1 MKNNSFT
8 RFFIERPIFSTV
20 LSLLAVLAGLFSLR
34 SLPIAQY
41 PDITPPTVM
50 VSASYP
56 GADPTLIA
64 TTIGAPIE
72 EAINGVE
79 NMLYMSSSS
88 TQGSYALTVT
98 FAVGTDINMA
108 AIDVQNKL
116 NTVVNTL
123 PSSVIQQGVTVR
135 KAASNML
142 LIFNLLAKDTIYNDL
157 YLANYASLN
166 LVNEL
171 ARVPGVG
178 QVQSM
183 GAGNYSIRIWM
194 DPEVLQIRQVSAS
207 DIYQAIAA
215 QNISSTAGSVGQQPV
230 SDKIMFQ
237 YTLVSQGQLQDVSEF
252 EDIII
257 RSTETGQYLRLKDV
271 AQVELGSVTYSEKS
285 TYMGQQTA
293 LIAVSQLPG
302 ANALNVAKASIARM
316 EELATYLPEGISY
329 EITLNTTMFITDSI
343 KEVIITFFETMLL
356 VMIVIMFFL
365 QNWRAVVIPALAIP
379 VSLIAT
385 FAVMAMLGFSINL
398 LTLFGL
404 ILSIA
409 IVVDDAIV
417 VVENAY
423 RLMEEEKKDVKLAV
437 EEAITELV
445 GPIIAIDLC
454 MMAVFIPTSFISGIT
469 GELIKQF
476 ALTIAASTIISGFVS
491 LTLTP
496 ALCALF
502 LKVEEPSKFF
512 LFRWF
517 NEGYD
522 KVKVFYNNA
531 MVYLLKHVWLAMAI
545 FIVCAGWALWRYTQ
559 LPTTFIPTEDQG
571 YFMVMVQLPNA
582 ASTDRTADVLQEVGD
597 KFLRELPEVKTYIT
611 VAGYSMMGGGSS
623 NSGMIWVILKNW
635 DERKGKES
643 TAMALVNKI
652 NQEAYVGIPRATVY
666 AINPPAIPGLGSSGG
681 LTLELQDRNNYGPDA
696 LYQAYLSLLDN
707 VKEESA
713 IMSLNSFYSPDVPQ
727 YYLNIDRSKLR
738 LLGLTYDQVAKTL
751 AYYLGTAY
759 VNDFVDFGRVY
770 QVVLG
775 GATASRATIN
785 DVLGVS
791 IANSQGQMVPLSSFI
806 TYKYQTAPAS
816 INRYN
821 LYTAAEINVN
831 VAQGASSGQAI
842 VEMENLVKKQL
853 GNSYGYQ
860 WTSTAYQE
868 LQSGSSMASIFLLA
882 FLVVFLVLAAQ
893 YESWTNPIA
902 VILSVPFA
910 ILGIVIG
917 CSLWGLPISVYTQ
930 IGLILLIA
938 LSAKNSILIV
948 AFARQNRERGVPL
961 RKAALDG
968 GNVRL
973 RPILMTSLAFVFGVM
988 PLMFASGAGAESRIS
1003 LGVAVVFGMA
1013 INGIF
1018 GTLFVP
1024 NFYEIMQWLEE
1035 NVLQKS
1041 KWNRLKAQ
1049 FAQNEKDNPDKKPSD
1064 AGY

>member
-50 VSASYP
+50 VSATYP
-56 GADPTLIA
+56 GADPSLIA
-64 TTIGAPIE
+64 TTIGSPIE
-72 EAINGVE
+72 QAVNGVE

-123 PSSVIQQGVTVR
+123 PSSVIQQGVTV
-135 KAASNML
+135 KKSASNML
-142 LIFNLLAKDTIYNDL
+142 LIFNLLGKDSLYNDL

-166 LVNEL
+166 IVNEL

-230 SDKIMFQ
+230 PDKIMFQ
-237 YTLVSQGQLQDVSEF
+237 YTLVSKGQLADVAEF
-252 EDIII
+252 ENIII
-257 RSTETGQYLRLKDV
+257 RSTQTGQYLRLKDV
-271 AQVELGSVTYSEKS
+271 AQVELGSITYNEKS
-285 TYMGQQTA
+285 SYAGQQTA

-302 ANALNVAKASIARM
+302 ANALDVAKASITRM
-316 EELATYLPEGISY
+316 EELATYLPEGVSY
-329 EITLNTTMFITDSI
+329 EVTLNTTNFITDSI
-343 KEVIITFFETMLL
+343 KEVVVTFFETMLL

-365 QNWRAVVIPALAIP
+365 QNWRAVLIPALAIP

-423 RLMEEEKKDVKLAV
+423 RLMEEEQKDVKSAV

-502 LKVEEPSKFF
+502 LKVEAPSKFI

-517 NEGYD
+517 NTGYE
-522 KVKVFYNNA
+522 KVRVIYNNS
-531 MVYLLKHVWLAMAI
+531 MVYLLKHVWIAMSI
-545 FIVCAGWALWRYTQ
+545 FIVCAGWALWRYTK

-571 YFMVMVQLPNA
+571 YFMIMVQLPNA
-582 ASTDRTADVLQEVGD
+582 ASTDRTAAVLQEVGD
-597 KFLRELPEVKTYIT
+597 KLLKEMPEVKTYLT
-611 VAGYSMMGGGSS
+611 VAGFSMMGGGSS
-623 NSGMIWVILKNW
+623 NSGMVWVVLKDW
-635 DERKGKES
+635 AERKGKES
-643 TAMALVNKI
+643 TAMALVEKI
-652 NQEAYVGIPRATVY
+652 NQQAYIAIPQATVY
-666 AINPPAIPGLGSSGG
+666 AVNPPAIPGLGSSGG
-681 LTLELQDRNNYGPDA
+681 LTLELQDRNNYGADA
-696 LYQAYLSLLDN
+696 MYQAYMALLDN
-707 VKEESA
+707 VKEEPA

-727 YYLNIDRSKLR
+727 YLLKIDRDKLR
-738 LLGLTYDQVAKTL
+738 ILGLTYDQVAHTL

-759 VNDFVDFGRVY
+759 VNDFIDFGRVY

-775 GATASRATIN
+775 GATSSRATIS

-806 TYKYQTAPAS
+806 TYEYQTAPAS
-816 INRYN
+816 ISRYN
-821 LYTAAEINVN
+821 LYTSAEINVN
-831 VAQGASSGQAI
+831 VANGASSGQAI
-842 VEMENLVKKQL
+842 TQMEDLVKKEL

-868 LQSGSSMASIFLLA
+868 LQSGSSMGSIFLLA

-910 ILGIVIG
+910 VLGIVIG
-917 CSLWGLPISVYTQ
+917 CSLWGLPVSVYTQ

-961 RKAALDG
+961 RTASLDG

-1024 NFYEIMQWLEE
+1024 NFYELMQSLEE

-1041 KWNRLKAQ
+1041 KWTKLKAK
-1049 FAQNEKDNPDKKPSD
+1049 FAQEAKENPGNKPSD
-1064 AGY
+1064 ADY

>member
-1 MKNNSFT
+1 MKSNSFT
-8 RFFIERPIFSTV
+8 RFFVERPIFSTV

-56 GADPTLIA
+56 GADPSLIA
-64 TTIGAPIE
+64 TTIGSPIE
-72 EAINGVE
+72 QAINGVE

-88 TQGSYALTVT
+88 TQGSYSLTVT

-116 NTVVNTL
+116 NTVINTL

-135 KAASNML
+135 KSASNML
-142 LIFNLLAKDTIYNDL
+142 LIFNLLGKDSIYNDL

-166 LVNEL
+166 IVNEL

-237 YTLVSQGQLQDVSEF
+237 YTLVSKGQLADVSEF
-252 EDIII
+252 ENIII
-257 RSTETGQYLRLKDV
+257 RSTQTGQYLRLKDV
-271 AQVELGSVTYSEKS
+271 AKVELGSITYNEKS
-285 TYMGQQTA
+285 SYAGQQTA
-293 LIAVSQLPG
+293 LVAVSQLPG
-302 ANALNVAKASIARM
+302 ANALDVAKASIERM
-316 EELATYLPEGISY
+316 EELAAYLPEGVTY
-329 EITLNTTMFITDSI
+329 EVTLNTTNFITDSI
-343 KEVIITFFETMLL
+343 KEVIFTFFETMVL
-356 VMIVIMFFL
+356 VMIVILFFL
-365 QNWRAVVIPALAIP
+365 QNWRAVLIPALAIP

-423 RLMEEEKKDVKLAV
+423 RLMEEEKKDIKEAV
-437 EEAITELV
+437 EEAISELI

-491 LTLTP
+491 ITLTP

-512 LFRWF
+512 LFHWF
-517 NEGYD
+517 NIGYE
-522 KVKVFYNNA
+522 KVRVAYNNA
-531 MVYLLKHVWLAMAI
+531 MSYLLKKAWIAMAI
-545 FIVCAGWALWRYTQ
+545 FLVFAGWALWRYSK

-582 ASTDRTADVLQEVGD
+582 ASTDRTAAVLQDVGN
-597 KFLRELPEVKTYIT
+597 KILKQMPEVKTYIT
-611 VAGYSMMGGGSS
+611 VAGFSMMGGGSS
-623 NSGMIWVILKNW
+623 NSGMIWVILKDW
-635 DERKGKES
+635 SERKGKAS
-643 TAMALVNKI
+643 TAMSLVNKV
-652 NQEAYVGIPRATVY
+652 NQQAYMVIPQATVY
-666 AINPPAIPGLGSSGG
+666 AVNPPAIPGLGSSGD
-681 LTLELQDRNNYGPDA
+681 LTLELQDRNNYGSDA
-696 LYQAYLSLLDN
+696 MYQAYLSLLTN
-707 VKEESA
+707 VKEEPA

-727 YYLNIDRSKLR
+727 YLLKIDRDKLR
-738 LLGLTYDQVAKTL
+738 MLGLTYDQVAHTL

-759 VNDFVDFGRVY
+759 VNDFIDFGRVY

-775 GATASRATIN
+775 GATTSRATIA
-785 DVLGVS
+785 DVMGVS
-791 IANSQGQMVPLSSFI
+791 IANSQGEMVPLASFV
-806 TYKYQTAPAS
+806 TYEYQTAPAS
-816 INRYN
+816 ISRYN
-821 LYTAAEINVN
+821 LYPSAEINVN
-831 VAQGASSGQAI
+831 VADGASTGQAI
-842 VEMENLVKKQL
+842 SQMEDLIKKEL

-860 WTSTAYQE
+860 WTSTAFQE
-868 LQSGSSMASIFLLA
+868 LQSGSSMGSIFILA

-893 YESWTNPIA
+893 YESWTSPIA

-910 ILGIVIG
+910 VLGIVIG
-917 CSLWGLPISVYTQ
+917 CSLWGLPVSVYTQ

-948 AFARQNRERGVPL
+948 AFSRQNREQGVPL

-1024 NFYEIMQWLEE
+1024 NFYEIMQSLEE

-1041 KWNRLKAQ
+1041 KWDRLKAK
-1049 FAQNEKDNPDKKPSD
+1049 FAQQPKVGPNNKSSEEGD
-1064 AGY
+1064 

>member
-50 VSASYP
+50 VSATYP
-56 GADPTLIA
+56 GADPSLIA
-64 TTIGAPIE
+64 TTIGSPIE
-72 EAINGVE
+72 QAVNGVE

-123 PSSVIQQGVTVR
+123 PSSVIQQGVTV
-135 KAASNML
+135 KKSASNML
-142 LIFNLLAKDTIYNDL
+142 LIFNLLGKDSLYNDL

-166 LVNEL
+166 IVNEL

-237 YTLVSQGQLQDVSEF
+237 YTLVSKGQLADVAEF
-252 EDIII
+252 ENIII
-257 RSTETGQYLRLKDV
+257 RSTQTGQYLRLKDV
-271 AQVELGSVTYSEKS
+271 AQVELGSITYNEKS
-285 TYMGQQTA
+285 SYAGQQTA

-302 ANALNVAKASIARM
+302 ANALDVAKASITRM
-316 EELATYLPEGISY
+316 EELATYLPEGVSY
-329 EITLNTTMFITDSI
+329 EVTLNTTNFITDSI
-343 KEVIITFFETMLL
+343 KEVVVTFFETMLL

-365 QNWRAVVIPALAIP
+365 QNWRAVLIPALAIP

-502 LKVEEPSKFF
+502 LKVEAPSKFI

-517 NEGYD
+517 NTGYE
-522 KVKVFYNNA
+522 KVRVIYNNS
-531 MVYLLKHVWLAMAI
+531 MVYLLKHVWIAMSI
-545 FIVCAGWALWRYTQ
+545 FIVCAGWALWRYTK

-571 YFMVMVQLPNA
+571 YFMIMVQLPNA
-582 ASTDRTADVLQEVGD
+582 ASTDRTAAVLQEVGD
-597 KFLRELPEVKTYIT
+597 KLLKEMPEVKTYLT
-611 VAGYSMMGGGSS
+611 VAGFSMMGGGSS
-623 NSGMIWVILKNW
+623 NSGMVWVVLKDW
-635 DERKGKES
+635 AERKGKES
-643 TAMALVNKI
+643 TAMALVEKV
-652 NQEAYVGIPRATVY
+652 NQQAYIAIPQATVY
-666 AINPPAIPGLGSSGG
+666 AVNPPAIPGLGSSGG
-681 LTLELQDRNNYGPDA
+681 LTLELQDRNNYGADA
-696 LYQAYLSLLDN
+696 MYQAYMALLDN
-707 VKEESA
+707 VKEEPA

-727 YYLNIDRSKLR
+727 YLLKIDRDKLR
-738 LLGLTYDQVAKTL
+738 ILGLTYDQVAHTL

-759 VNDFVDFGRVY
+759 VNDFIDFGRVY

-775 GATASRATIN
+775 GATSSRATIS

-806 TYKYQTAPAS
+806 TYEYQTAPAS
-816 INRYN
+816 ISRYN
-821 LYTAAEINVN
+821 LYTSAEINVN
-831 VAQGASSGQAI
+831 VADGASSGQAI
-842 VEMENLVKKQL
+842 TQMEDLVKKEL

-868 LQSGSSMASIFLLA
+868 LQSGSSMGSIFLLA

-910 ILGIVIG
+910 VLGIVIG
-917 CSLWGLPISVYTQ
+917 CSLWGLPVSVYTQ

-961 RKAALDG
+961 RTASLDG

-1024 NFYEIMQWLEE
+1024 NFYELMQSLEE

-1041 KWNRLKAQ
+1041 KWTKLKAK
-1049 FAQNEKDNPDKKPSD
+1049 FAQEAKENPDNKPSD
-1064 AGY
+1064 ANY